1 MLKTSFCYIFLAL
14 ALFLFAWPVS
24 DISAATYLKAKQY
37 YLPVED
43 TLSDDV
49 FLFASEATFDGTI
62 AKDLLLFSRRY
73 VLSGNVL
80 GNINSFSQY
89 ATIRGIVDN
98 SVRIGAQRA
107 YLDGQ
112 INGNLLV
119 FASEVELSRSSVVNR
134 DATIFGNDVSIM
146 GNINGKLT
154 AAGQSLYLA
163 GKVIGDV
170 TLEGDKI
177 TIAAPAEIDGNLTY
191 ECPQEIKLDE
201 GVTVKG
207 KVDWKKVE
215 SAKEEKGQINWTMR
229 LIFFV
234 CALVTGLI
242 LIAVFNRHSKI
253 ATEQILQKPLI
264 SLGIGFIALCITP
277 VAVLILALTLAGIP
291 ASIILLLAF
300 AIAFYVAKIYAALA
314 IGRMGLTLIN
324 KKSVPKQGW
333 SLLLGLIILSL
344 LFVIPVVGGIIYFL
358 VVFLGLGAML
368 LSIRA
373 CRQMESPLPPSTTA

>member
-1 MLKTSFCYIFLAL
+1 MPRTLFRYIFLAL
-14 ALFLFAWPVS
+14 SLFLFVWPIS

-49 FLFASEATFDGTI
+49 FLFAGEATFDGTI
-62 AKDLLLFSRRY
+62 SKDLLLFSRRY

-89 ATIRGIVDN
+89 ATIRGTVDN

-119 FASEVELSRSSVVNR
+119 FASEIELSRSSIINR
-134 DATIFGNDVSIM
+134 DATIFGNDISVM
-146 GNINGKLT
+146 GTINGKLF
-154 AAGQSLYLA
+154 AAGQSLYLT
-163 GKVIGDV
+163 GKVVGDV

-191 ECPQEIKLDE
+191 ECPQEIKLDKE
-201 GVTVKG
+201 VVVKG

-215 SAKEEKGQINWTMR
+215 SAKKEKGEINWTLR
-229 LIFFV
+229 FILFV
-234 CALVTGLI
+234 CALTTGLI

-253 ATEQILQKPLI
+253 ATEQMLQKPLI

-277 VAVLILALTLAGIP
+277 VAILILILTLAGIP
-291 ASIILLLAF
+291 ASIVLLLTF
-300 AIAFYVAKIYAALA
+300 AIAFYVAKIYTALA
-314 IGRMGLTLIN
+314 VGRAGLALVN
-324 KKSVPKQGW
+324 KKKPPKQGW

-344 LFVIPVVGGIIYFL
+344 LFVIPVIGEIIYFL

-373 CRQMESPLPPSTTA
+373 CRQTQSPSPSGKAG